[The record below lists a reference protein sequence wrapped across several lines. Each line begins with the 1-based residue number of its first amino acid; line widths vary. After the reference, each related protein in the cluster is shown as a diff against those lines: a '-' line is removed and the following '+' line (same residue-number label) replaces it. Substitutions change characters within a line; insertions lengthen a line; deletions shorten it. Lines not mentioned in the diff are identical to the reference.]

1 MARVKD
7 LWWTTSRPRRKT
19 SRHPDNGGSKDA
31 KRWLAIWI
39 GPDGKEAS
47 RAFEKKSDA
56 EKHGTAMEAD
66 TLRGVYVDPKVAR
79 TTVEQWCDT
88 WLTGYA
94 TRRKSTVRQARTHV
108 AQIKAE
114 FGPLPLSAV
123 RPSQIRSWTAR
134 LRAEGRTL
142 RSGEKQPLADSYV
155 YALHSRL
162 SQIMSDA
169 VRDGIIPRSPCSRY
183 TSPGAG
189 KQRAYVATT
198 EQIWTLYEAMPERYQ
213 ASILLGAFVGLRIAE
228 ACGLHVEDVDFMRGI
243 VHPAVQFP
251 AEPLK
256 TEMSRASVPISRSLA
271 TDYLA
276 PHVAEWPAATVLTA
290 EPGGGQLEPWR
301 LERAFRTARG
311 KVDGLPAGFRF
322 QDLRHY
328 FASLLIASG
337 ADVKVVQAR
346 LRHAS
351 AKTTLDTYGHLW
363 PDKDESTREAVD
375 AVLSARTEQGRNTR
389 KAR

>member
-7 LWWTTSRPRRKT
+7 LWWTSTTPRRKT
-19 SRHPDNGGSKDA
+19 SRHPDKGGSKTA
-31 KRWLAIWI
+31 KRWLAVWV

-47 RAFEKKSDA
+47 RAFVKKVDA

-66 TLRGVYVDPKVAR
+66 ALRGTYIDPKTAR
-79 TTVEQWCDT
+79 TTVAQWCET
-88 WLTGYA
+88 WLKGYA
-94 TRRKSTVRQARTHV
+94 TRRKSTVRQARTHI
-108 AQIKAE
+108 ARITAE
-114 FGPLPLSAV
+114 FGSTPLPGV

-134 LRAEGRTL
+134 LHEEG
-142 RSGEKQPLADSYV
+142 LAVSYV
-155 YALHSRL
+155 YALHARL
-162 SQIMSDA
+162 SQVMADA
-169 VRDGIIPRSPCSRY
+169 VRDGMIAQNPCSRW
-183 TSPGAG
+183 TSPGTG

-198 EQIWTLYEAMPERYQ
+198 EQVWALYEAMPERYR

-228 ACGLHVEDVDFMRGI
+228 ACGQRVDDVDFMRGI
-243 VHPAVQFP
+243 VHPRFQFP

-256 TEMSRASVPISRSLA
+256 TETSRTPVPISRMLA
-271 TDYLA
+271 TEYLA
-276 PHVAEWPAATVLTA
+276 PHVERWPAETLLTA
-290 EPGGGQLEPWR
+290 DPDGGQLEPWR

-346 LRHAS
+346 VRHAS
-351 AKTTLDTYGHLW
+351 AKTTLDVYGHLW
-363 PDKDESTREAVD
+363 PDRDESTREAVD
-375 AVLSARTEQGRNTR
+375 AVLMARTEQGRNT
-389 KAR
+389 KTAR